1 MNARMSAPGA
11 ASQRRALLVP
21 SFAGGGAE
29 RVMVTFANELGALGL
44 SVDLVVGS
52 ATGPYRSEVA
62 PSVRICELG
71 YARMSHGLFALATYL
86 RRERPAWLVSTMFQA
101 NVVAVLAKRLAASPT
116 RVWVR
121 EATTPSEALRL
132 HSRGTR
138 WLFHAAW
145 QLYGGA
151 DGILAPTEGVAED
164 LRELLGRGAQNE
176 LRVLAN
182 PISLDAIRTRAAEDL
197 PPSLA
202 QMPKPWLVVC
212 GRLAAPKDF
221 ETPLRALAE
230 LGRAQPAR
238 TPSLII
244 LGEGPDRPRLERLTH
259 SLGIAERC
267 HFAGFVANPF
277 AVFARAAVFV
287 MSSQHE
293 GFPNGLLQAM
303 ACGTR
308 VVATDCRSGPRE
320 ILRNEAEG
328 LLVPIGDPSAMA
340 AAILRQLDAPGD
352 THAVQRRAED
362 FAAPAVTRRLLDLCE
377 ARAGEE
383 REC

>member
-1 MNARMSAPGA
+1 
-11 ASQRRALLVP
+11 
-21 SFAGGGAE
+21 
-29 RVMVTFANELGALGL
+29 MVTFANELGELGL

-71 YARMSHGLFALATYL
+71 HARMSHCLVALAAYL

-101 NVVAVLAKRLAASPT
+101 NVVAVLAKRVAASPT

-121 EATTPSEALRL
+121 EATTPTEALRL
-132 HSRGTR
+132 HSRGAR
-138 WLFHAAW
+138 WIFRAAW
-145 QLYGGA
+145 QLYRGA
-151 DGILAPTEGVAED
+151 DGILAPTEGVAEN
-164 LRELLGRGAQNE
+164 LRELLGRGVQNK

-182 PISLDAIRTRAAEDL
+182 PIALDAVRARAAEAL
-197 PPSLA
+197 PASLE
-202 QMPKPWLVVC
+202 QIPKPWIAVC

-230 LGRAQPAR
+230 LGRIRPAR

-259 SLGIAERC
+259 SLGVAQRC
-267 HFAGFVANPF
+267 HFAGFIANPF

-287 MSSQHE
+287 MSSHHE
-293 GFPNGLLQAM
+293 GFPNGLLQAI

-328 LLVPIGDPSAMA
+328 LLVPIGDAGAMA
-340 AAILRQLDAPGD
+340 TAILRQLDAPAD
-352 THAVQRRAED
+352 TSAVQRRAQD
-362 FAAPAVTRRLLDLCE
+362 FAAPAVTRRLLELCE
-377 ARAGEE
+377 GRASDEL
-383 REC
+383 EC

>member
-1 MNARMSAPGA
+1 
-11 ASQRRALLVP
+11 
-21 SFAGGGAE
+21 
-29 RVMVTFANELGALGL
+29 MVTLANELGALGL

-52 ATGPYRSEVA
+52 ASGPYRSEVA

-71 YARMSHGLFALATYL
+71 HARMSHCLFALAAYL

-101 NVVAVLAKRLAASPT
+101 NVVAVLAKRLAVSPT

-121 EATTPSEALRL
+121 EATTPTAALRL
-132 HSRGTR
+132 HSRGAR
-138 WLFHAAW
+138 WLFHGAW
-145 QLYGGA
+145 QLYRGA

-164 LRELLGRGAQNE
+164 LRELLGRGVQNK

-182 PISLDAIRTRAAEDL
+182 PIALDAVRARAAEDL

-202 QMPKPWLVVC
+202 QMPKPWIVVC

-230 LGRAQPAR
+230 LGRARPAR
-238 TPSLII
+238 APSLII
-244 LGEGPDRPRLERLTH
+244 LGEGPDRRRLERLAQ
-259 SLGIAERC
+259 SLGVAERC
-267 HFAGFVANPF
+267 RFAGFIANPF
-277 AVFARAAVFV
+277 AVFARATVFV
-287 MSSQHE
+287 MSSHHE

-328 LLVPIGDPSAMA
+328 LLVPIGDPGAMA
-340 AAILRQLDAPGD
+340 AAIRRQLDAPVD
-352 THAVQRRAED
+352 SSPVQRRAQD
-362 FAAPAVTRRLLDLCE
+362 FSAPTVTRRLLEVCE
-377 ARAGEE
+377 VRARDEL
-383 REC
+383 ECQARRRTGTGS